1 MKHIHTVNIR
11 KNLTNILILFFLVI
25 CIYFPLDPFG
35 LKIPLLFLIFLSAAG
50 FFAAALKNPYWGET
64 FLWGMIIPVGMIG
77 YSILTGGFVRESL
90 SFGYPAVILLIVIV
104 DTEAELSYE
113 KMFRWTVNTLAFTI
127 LILVVLDILQICDIN
142 HSYIRELIY
151 RYGIGFIGK
160 SENYAFYYKV
170 FLRCSPL
177 IIYAFAYAVFK
188 KKRILSF
195 MLFAALFASGTR
207 ANVIA
212 SFFVIAA
219 YLWFKARE
227 GKRGLLFILFFGLAV
242 VIVTIL
248 NWEYIWKAFQGVLN
262 AASAVESNSVRIG
275 HLKGLA
281 EYYQENPIN
290 IITGSG
296 MGSSF
301 YSYGRNAWI
310 DQIEWPLLDFFRQN
324 GILFTVLVL
333 IFIGRIILNSQTER
347 YKKVGL
353 LAYFIIAMTNPLLYT
368 STAYLGYIYVYK
380 DKVKKKYENNSSH
393 SNLQSGRTF
402 EKVSSAFAGSE

>member
-151 RYGIGFIGK
+151 R
-160 SENYAFYYKV
+160 
-170 FLRCSPL
+170 
-177 IIYAFAYAVFK
+177 
-188 KKRILSF
+188 
-195 MLFAALFASGTR
+195 
-207 ANVIA
+207 
-212 SFFVIAA
+212 
-219 YLWFKARE
+219 
-227 GKRGLLFILFFGLAV
+227 
-242 VIVTIL
+242 
-248 NWEYIWKAFQGVLN
+248 
-262 AASAVESNSVRIG
+262 
-275 HLKGLA
+275 
-281 EYYQENPIN
+281 
-290 IITGSG
+290 
-296 MGSSF
+296 
-301 YSYGRNAWI
+301 
-310 DQIEWPLLDFFRQN
+310 
-324 GILFTVLVL
+324 
-333 IFIGRIILNSQTER
+333 
-347 YKKVGL
+347 
-353 LAYFIIAMTNPLLYT
+353 
-368 STAYLGYIYVYK
+368 
-380 DKVKKKYENNSSH
+380 
-393 SNLQSGRTF
+393 
-402 EKVSSAFAGSE
+402 VS

>member
-177 IIYAFAYAVFK
+177 IIYTFAYAVFK

-310 DQIEWPLLDFFRQN
+310 DQMEWPLLDFFRQN

-333 IFIGRIILNSQTER
+333 IFIGRMILNPKTER

-353 LAYFIIAMTNPLLYT
+353 LEYLTIAMGNRLLYT

>member
-1 MKHIHTVNIR
+1 MLSIIR
-11 KNLTNILILFFLVI
+11 CFSGV
-25 CIYFPLDPFG
+25 
-35 LKIPLLFLIFLSAAG
+35 A
-50 FFAAALKNPYWGET
+50 
-64 FLWGMIIPVGMIG
+64 
-77 YSILTGGFVRESL
+77 
-90 SFGYPAVILLIVIV
+90 
-104 DTEAELSYE
+104 
-113 KMFRWTVNTLAFTI
+113 
-127 LILVVLDILQICDIN
+127 
-142 HSYIRELIY
+142 
-151 RYGIGFIGK
+151 
-160 SENYAFYYKV
+160 
-170 FLRCSPL
+170 L
-177 IIYAFAYAVFK
+177 IIYTFAYAVFK

-310 DQIEWPLLDFFRQN
+310 DQMEWPLLDFFRQN

-333 IFIGRIILNSQTER
+333 IFIGRMILNSQTER

-402 EKVSSAFAGSE
+402 EKVSSAFAGSEQKAGFYLNC